1 MALDLSFSA
10 QCGARARKP
19 LEWSH
24 YGPMTPV
31 EWVLVGITAL
41 SFFVLIFFPT
51 SRRHWPLLVFIA
63 LVAMLGL
70 LLASMGVD
78 IRECQRVGL
87 DCL

>member
-1 MALDLSFSA
+1 
-10 QCGARARKP
+10 
-19 LEWSH
+19 
-24 YGPMTPV
+24 MTPV
-31 EWVLVGITAL
+31 EWVLVGIAGL
-41 SFFVLIFFPT
+41 CFFVLIFFPT
-51 SRRHWPLLVFIA
+51 TRRHWPLLVFIA